1 MTFDNAVIE
10 CKKKGMQLAVAES
23 LVDNKCLYMALAEK
37 GIVLSISNFFFQN
50 IIENHR
56 CIK

>member
-1 MTFDNAVIE
+1 MTFDNAAIE

-37 GIVLSISNFFFQN
+37 GIVLSLSNVFL
-50 IIENHR
+50 
-56 CIK
+56 